1 MNIDDIKNQIEQH
14 TGVPASLLKGETVE
28 ENIAQAKAFLAYKRQ
43 VEQEQPKSTKEQFKE
58 WIQEE
63 SGMEPEKDEAAAYLD
78 DLTEEARIE
87 AGGYPIIPDAGES
100 AIPPTDPRST
110 SEKFAEWFWNASAWN
125 PRNSSGNW

>member
-1 MNIDDIKNQIEQH
+1 MNIDDIKNQIEQR
-14 TGVPASLLKGETVE
+14 TGVPASLLNGETVE

-87 AGGYPIIPDAGES
+87 AGGYPIVPDGGEANIPL
-100 AIPPTDPRST
+100 TDSRPT
-110 SEKFAEWFWNASAWN
+110 SEKFVDWFYDVSAWD
-125 PRNSSGNW
+125 PKKAPGNW